1 MGFTCC
7 YQSAIDILY
16 LPFNERRIWNLG
28 GILKCDS
35 VSSLRSPG
43 GESATFNQQL
53 IAPERTETQR
63 AQPERAPVGC
73 HHEIMCVF
81 NPSRS
86 PAPLFRHRSLQ
97 RGCLSFRA
105 RKQGACRE
113 LKGPAALVSPPSCQ
127 RTSNTGKPREE
138 MKTRQERW
146 KRTRQGGRRHITR
159 GEDKRERNR
168 WGSNVRNEETTQRM
182 EETEKRGVWTK
193 RLKKWGSNSEFI
205 QGQSRIGF
213 VE

>member
-1 MGFTCC
+1 MGLTCC
-7 YQSAIDILY
+7 HQLVIDILS
-16 LPFNERRIWNLG
+16 LPFNEHRIWNLG
-28 GILKCDS
+28 GILQCDS

-43 GESATFNQQL
+43 GESAAFNQHL
-53 IAPERTETQR
+53 IAPERTETQQ

-138 MKTRQERW
+138 MKTRQE
-146 KRTRQGGRRHITR
+146 KME
-159 GEDKRERNR
+159 EDKTRREETHHEGRGQKGAKQMG
-168 WGSNVRNEETTQRM
+168 GSNVRNEETTQRM
-182 EETEKRGVWTK
+182 EKTEK
-193 RLKKWGSNSEFI
+193 
-205 QGQSRIGF
+205 
-213 VE
+213 